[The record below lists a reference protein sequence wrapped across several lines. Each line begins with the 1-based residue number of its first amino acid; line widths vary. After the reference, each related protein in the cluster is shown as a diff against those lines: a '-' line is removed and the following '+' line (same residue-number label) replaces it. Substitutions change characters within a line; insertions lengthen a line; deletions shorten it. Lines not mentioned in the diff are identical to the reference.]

1 MNSAMNDTMNVGA
14 EECAACT
21 PNQFAAE
28 YLRKIANGRAPES
41 YRFGLCYNLTFAI
54 LDAGLDA
61 DHRGVTCGYSII
73 QKYASLWPEF
83 SGDAEYP
90 VKCDMY
96 EVDGQR
102 IGYEANDLWVGEY
115 GAARRRLAGFIAD
128 CLEEELG

>member
-1 MNSAMNDTMNVGA
+1 MNSAMNDTMNVGT
-14 EECAACT
+14 EEGAVCT
-21 PNQFAAE
+21 LNRYAAE
-28 YLRKIANGRAPES
+28 YLREIANGRDPET
-41 YRFGLCYNLTFAI
+41 YEFGLCYNLHSAI
-54 LDAGLDA
+54 CGAGYRD
-61 DHRGVTCGYSII
+61 VSSGYNII
-73 QKYASLWPEF
+73 KKYSWLWSEF

-102 IGYEANDLWVGEY
+102 KGYDANDLWVGEY

>member
-1 MNSAMNDTMNVGA
+1 MNDTMNVGT
-14 EECAACT
+14 EEGAVCT

-28 YLRKIANGRAPES
+28 YLRKIANGSAPET
-41 YRFGLCYNLTFAI
+41 YRFGLCFNLSFAI
-54 LDAGLDA
+54 LDAGY
-61 DHRGVTCGYSII
+61 RGVSCGYYII

-96 EVDGQR
+96 EVDGQCK
-102 IGYEANDLWVGEY
+102 GYEANDLWVGEY

-128 CLEEELG
+128 CLEEELV